1 MINSL
6 EIPDVPFSL
15 LTSLPLTRDHW
26 IKIAQ
31 NASWQTTR
39 MNLNTFERHGVFEDQ
54 ETVKSLADRL
64 RDRAEIKRSKVF
76 PYQLLIAYQNA
87 TSAPRIIREALQ
99 DALEIAT
106 ENVPALHDQGA
117 SKVWVFIDVSG
128 SMHSPVTGVR
138 KGSNSKVSCVDVASL
153 ITACIVRK
161 NLDASV
167 MAFSDNVVAVN
178 LNPRDTVITNAQ
190 KLMSLPS
197 GGTNCSAPMIALE
210 QSGKPADLIIYVSDN
225 QSWIDNSRSNNT
237 ETYNSFKRIKAK
249 QPDAKLIC
257 INLQPYA
264 DTQAQE
270 STDVLNIGGF
280 SDSIFDLI
288 SAFING
294 GNASENW
301 LKQIEAIQ
309 V

>member
-54 ETVKSLADRL
+54 ETVKILADRL

-87 TSAPRIIREALQ
+87 TTAPRIIREALQ

-106 ENVPALHDQGA
+106 ENVPALDG
-117 SKVWVFIDVSG
+117 KVWVFIDVSG

-138 KGSNSKVSCVDVASL
+138 KGSTSKVSCVDVASL

-190 KLMSLPS
+190 KLMGLPS

-225 QSWIDNSRSNNT
+225 QSWIDASNSHNT
-237 ETYNSFKRIKAK
+237 ETYNSFKRIKAR

-288 SAFING
+288 SAFIDG

-301 LKQIEAIQ
+301 LKQIETIQ

>member
-54 ETVKSLADRL
+54 ETVKILADRL

-106 ENVPALHDQGA
+106 ENVPALEGN
-117 SKVWVFIDVSG
+117 VWVFIDVSG

-138 KGSNSKVSCVDVASL
+138 KGSTSKVSCVDVASL

-210 QSGKPADLIIYVSDN
+210 KSGKPADLIIYVSDN
-225 QSWIDNSRSNNT
+225 QSWIDASHSNNT
-237 ETYNSFKRIKAK
+237 ETYNAFKRIKAK

-280 SDSIFDLI
+280 SDAIFDLI
-288 SAFING
+288 SAFTRG
-294 GNASENW
+294 GNPAAHW
-301 LKQIEAIQ
+301 LEQIEAIA

>member
-54 ETVKSLADRL
+54 ETVKILAARL

-106 ENVPALHDQGA
+106 ENVPALEGN
-117 SKVWVFIDVSG
+117 VWVFIDVSG

-138 KGSNSKVSCVDVASL
+138 KGSTSKVSCVDVASL

-210 QSGKPADLIIYVSDN
+210 KSGKPADLIIYVSDN
-225 QSWIDNSRSNNT
+225 QSWIDASHSNNT
-237 ETYNSFKRIKAK
+237 ETYNAFKRIKAK

-280 SDSIFDLI
+280 SDAIFDLI
-288 SAFING
+288 SAFTRG
-294 GNASENW
+294 GNPAAHW
-301 LKQIEAIQ
+301 LEQIEAIA